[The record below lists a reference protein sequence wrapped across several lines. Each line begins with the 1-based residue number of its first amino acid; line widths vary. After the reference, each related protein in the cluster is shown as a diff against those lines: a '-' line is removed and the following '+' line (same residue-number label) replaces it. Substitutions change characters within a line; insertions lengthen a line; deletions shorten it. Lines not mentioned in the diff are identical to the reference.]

1 MSKGAGR
8 AHAIALGALLALFLF
23 RVIAQ
28 VMQAVAPTDALPA
41 FEAWHSGTLP
51 YPVLLAS
58 QAAIVAL
65 LVWLIRSFWLAKPL
79 GGARLR
85 TTLWILGSLYFL
97 GSVVRFV
104 GGLTFA
110 ADNKFMAAHLP
121 AFFHIVLALAVIVI
135 ASYVSQAPKKE
146 TPS

>member
-1 MSKGAGR
+1 MGR

-28 VMQAVAPTDALPA
+28 VLQAVAPTDALPA
-41 FEAWHSGTLP
+41 FEAWHSGALL

-65 LVWLIRSFWLAKPL
+65 FVWLILSFWRAKPF
-79 GGARLR
+79 GGACLR
-85 TTLWILGSLYFL
+85 AALWILGSLYLL

-104 GGLTFA
+104 GGFTFA

-121 AFFHIVLALAVIVI
+121 AFFYIVLALAVIVI
-135 ASYVSQAPKKE
+135 ASYVSRVTRQEASP
-146 TPS
+146 